1 MNAKELKTE
10 NSPRNPKSDQS
21 AYNSFIRRCSSEARK
36 LIPKDPEQAVRVLFH
51 ICQQF
56 SKCPCKAY
64 YLHKI
69 FSPELQNWQNFQ
81 DIGHYIFQMGKHKGR
96 KDATK
101 LQNTVQQMKSKFS
114 SLRKACSSI
123 NCLWTKFYRFTRI
136 AKAKPRKC
144 EFTRKLSENQIDC
157 IQNHMASDDITFS
170 LPEAKYSG
178 KRFFSSSVICAQ
190 KMYNMLPSCTS
201 KVSLSTY
208 YKYRPKKF
216 RLQGRIPFQ
225 QSCCE

>member
-21 AYNSFIRRCSSEARK
+21 AYNSFIWHHSSEAGK
-36 LIPKDPEQAVRVLFH
+36 LMPKDPEQAVRVLFH
-51 ICQQF
+51 IYQQF
-56 SKCPCKAY
+56 SKCPHKAY

-69 FSPELQNWQNFQ
+69 FSPELQKWQNSQ

-144 EFTRKLSENQIDC
+144 EFMRKLSD
-157 IQNHMASDDITFS
+157 SD
-170 LPEAKYSG
+170 
-178 KRFFSSSVICAQ
+178 
-190 KMYNMLPSCTS
+190 
-201 KVSLSTY
+201 
-208 YKYRPKKF
+208 
-216 RLQGRIPFQ
+216 
-225 QSCCE
+225 